1 MSNNVNNV
9 PRSKCT
15 GCSACLNM
23 CPVDA
28 ISMQP
33 DCEGFIMPVVDES
46 KCVNCGKC
54 LNQCPAMNDKYK
66 NNEKPELY
74 AAMAD
79 NEVRAVSS
87 SGGMFSL
94 AASIIFEQGG
104 YVCGAAFDD
113 NFVLAHRL
121 IDSEDE
127 MPALRRSKYLQ
138 SNINTVYR
146 DIKKILNDNKPVLF
160 AGTPCQVAGLRAYLN
175 KDYDNLYTMDIL
187 CHGVPSQQMFSKY
200 LEYIAGKNAT
210 DKNKLPKPV
219 SINFRDKEHFGW
231 TSAAIRIEF
240 DNGRVYEGTLKDK
253 DPYEF
258 VFLRN
263 VGLRKSCENC
273 PFSAFPRPGDL
284 SVGDFW
290 GISRFDKTMTDQKG
304 TSLVYVNSEQ
314 GKKLFAEMQKKC
326 IKVKEMHINSDEI
339 RNRIRAACPSNKN
352 RGRFLKMVQNNSFE
366 ESIKNVRNNHFDIG
380 LVSNFYAGN
389 FGGALTQYALYHVLE
404 DFGYSTLMIERPK
417 TAKGADR
424 IVHNLEKIFIE
435 KPYPEYAIAPQ
446 YKDKNAMRALN
457 NQCDTFVVGSDQLFQ
472 YALFRVLGE
481 FVTLDWVNDDKKKIA
496 YAASYGHDD
505 IWGDQKVHSEMA
517 YFMQKFDAF
526 SVREESGVRISKE
539 HYGVDAEWV
548 LDPVFLCDPK
558 HYHALADKATRE
570 IIPHFIGGY
579 ILDPTE
585 EKQRI
590 FKHAMEKMSLPC
602 EIFSEYNCSAEY
614 IAPLGDLNVPNL
626 KTEER
631 LKDIINCDFFIT
643 DSFHG
648 TCFAIIMKKPF
659 ISILNKGRG
668 ASRFKSL
675 LSMLHLEHRLIESEE
690 DLSRPD
696 LFTPIDY
703 DAVYEILDKEKDRC
717 RKWLLDALK
726 APKLKSYS
734 DYDMMVKLIEQQ
746 SKRIDSLEK
755 LLLNIAGNISDNISD
770 KTDILDYLD
779 VLNKQKKDNLIIISV
794 KDTPGLNLD
803 SFIAQKLNALGLKTN
818 LEGKHGHSYVAV
830 IDDGNVI
837 YENLGENLE
846 PSVYQAKVGGHN
858 LMITSR
864 VYKNGNES
872 VISIDN
878 KDYSVNQRGLNI
890 VVCNKASGYV
900 IDSVSFDTHV
910 KDCTCQRK
918 G

>member
-1 MSNNVNNV
+1 MSNNITAV
-9 PRSKCT
+9 PESKCT
-15 GCSACLNM
+15 GCSACLNV

-28 ISMQP
+28 ISMQANY
-33 DCEGFIMPVVDES
+33 EGFIMPVIDEN

-54 LNQCPAMNDKYK
+54 LNQCPAMNVTYK
-66 NNEKPELY
+66 NNPNPELY
-74 AAMAD
+74 AAMAND
-79 NEVRAVSS
+79 EVRAVSS

-113 NFVLAHRL
+113 NAILAHRL

-127 MPALRRSKYLQ
+127 MPKLRGSKYLQ
-138 SNINTVYR
+138 SSINTVYR
-146 DIKKILNDNKPVLF
+146 EIKKVLNDNKPVLF
-160 AGTPCQVAGLRAYLN
+160 SGTPCQVAGLKAYLN
-175 KDYDNLYTMDIL
+175 KDYDNLYTLDIL
-187 CHGVPSQQMFSKY
+187 CHGVPSQQVFSKY
-200 LEYIAGKNAT
+200 LEGIAKKNTT
-210 DKNKLPKPV
+210 DKTQTPKAV
-219 SINFRDKEHFGW
+219 DIQFRDKRFGW
-231 TSAAIRIEF
+231 SAESIHIEF
-240 DNGRVYEGTLKDK
+240 DNGKVYENNLKNK

-258 VFLRN
+258 IFLRN
-263 VGLRKSCENC
+263 VALRKSCENC
-273 PFSAFPRPGDL
+273 PFSVFPRQGDL
-284 SVGDFW
+284 SIGDFW
-290 GISRFDKTMTDQKG
+290 GISKFDKTMTDKKG

-314 GKKLFAEMQKKC
+314 GKKLFAEIQKKC
-326 IKVKEMHINSDEI
+326 IKFKEMHINPDEI
-339 RNRIRAACPSNKN
+339 HNRIRAIFPSNKN
-352 RGRFLKMVQNNSFE
+352 RGRFLKMVQNNNFE
-366 ESIKNVRNNHFDIG
+366 ESVRNVRNNHFDIG
-380 LVSNFYAGN
+380 LVSNYCAGN

-404 DFGYSTLMIERPK
+404 DFGYSTLMIERPQ
-417 TAKGADR
+417 TAKNADR
-424 IVHNLEKIFIE
+424 TVHNLEKIFIE
-435 KPYPEYAIAPQ
+435 KPYPESAIAPQ
-446 YKDKNAMRALN
+446 YKDKTAMRALN

-496 YAASYGHDD
+496 YAASYGHDT

-558 HYHALADKATRE
+558 HYHALAEKATRE
-570 IIPHFIGGY
+570 IPQHFLAGY
-579 ILDPTE
+579 VLDPTE

-590 FKHAMEKMSLPC
+590 FKHAMEKLSLPC

-614 IAPLGDLNVPNL
+614 IAPLGDLSVPNL

-631 LKDIINCDFFIT
+631 LKNIINCDFFVT

-648 TCFAIIMKKPF
+648 TCFAIIMRKPF
-659 ISILNKGRG
+659 ISILNKNRG

-696 LFTPIDY
+696 LFTPIDF

-717 RKWLLDALK
+717 RKWLLDAIQ

-734 DYDMMVKLIEQQ
+734 DYDMMIKLIEQQ
-746 SKRIDSLEK
+746 NKRIDTLEK
-755 LLLNIAGNISDNISD
+755 LLFNIAGNISDNISD

-803 SFIAQKLNALGLKTN
+803 SFIAQKLMALGLKTN
-818 LEGKHGHSYVAV
+818 LEGKHGHSYIAV
-830 IDDGNVI
+830 IDDGNVA

-846 PSVYQAKVGGHN
+846 PSVYQAKVGGHS
-858 LMITSR
+858 LMVTSR

-872 VISIDN
+872 VINIDN
-878 KDYSVNQRGLNI
+878 KDYSVNKRGLNI
-890 VVCNKASGYV
+890 VICNKASGYV

-910 KDCTCQRK
+910 KDSTCRRN